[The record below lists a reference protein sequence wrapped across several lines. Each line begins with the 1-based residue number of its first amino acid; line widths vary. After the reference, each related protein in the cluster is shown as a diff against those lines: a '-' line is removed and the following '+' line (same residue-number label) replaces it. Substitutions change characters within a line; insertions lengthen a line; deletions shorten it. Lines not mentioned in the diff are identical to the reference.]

1 MIQTPPT
8 GGVIFPM
15 ESNRL
20 KIISSNIQAGSI
32 TRAYSEYVTRSWS
45 HIFHAGKQGNLDSLA
60 QTFQGFDLVGLQECD
75 PGSMRSGFSNQSDYL
90 AEKANFPHCSHHATR
105 RISRFA
111 GFGNALLSRLEP
123 SKMEHYT
130 LPSRIPGRGVLLAQF
145 GEGEATWHV
154 AVTHLSLSAKARR
167 IQIAYLAELL
177 SDKKRLILMGDFNC
191 DMLAP
196 EMSRLF
202 QCTGLEIP
210 ELVLPTFPS
219 WDAKRP
225 IDHILVGG
233 LKSFNY
239 QTHVAAGSDHLAI
252 ALDIEL
258 PTAFSS
264 AHSPWPQPTA

>member
-1 MIQTPPT
+1 
-8 GGVIFPM
+8 M
-15 ESNRL
+15 ETSRL

-45 HIFHAGKQGNLDSLA
+45 QLIHAGKQGTLDALA
-60 QTFQGFDLVGLQECD
+60 QTFQHFDLVGLQECD

-90 AEKANFPHCSHHATR
+90 AQKANFPHSSHHATR

-123 SKMEHYT
+123 SSMEHFA
-130 LPSRIPGRGVLLAQF
+130 LPSLIPGRGVLLARF
-145 GEGEATWHV
+145 GEGDAAWHV

-167 IQIAYLAELL
+167 VQIAYLAELL
-177 SDKKRLILMGDFNC
+177 SEKKRLVLMGDFNC
-191 DMLAP
+191 DLLAP

-202 QCTGLEIP
+202 QFTQLEIP
-210 ELVLPTFPS
+210 ERVLPTFPS

-233 LKSFNY
+233 LKSDNY

-252 ALDIEL
+252 SLDIEV
-258 PTAFSS
+258 
-264 AHSPWPQPTA
+264 

>member
-1 MIQTPPT
+1 MIQTPPI

-15 ESNRL
+15 EPNRL

-90 AEKANFPHCSHHATR
+90 AQKANFPHSSHHATR

-123 SKMEHYT
+123 SKMEHFT

-145 GEGEATWHV
+145 GEGEAAWHV

-191 DMLAP
+191 DLLAP

-210 ELVLPTFPS
+210 ELALPTFPS

-252 ALDIEL
+252 ALDIEV
-258 PTAFSS
+258 
-264 AHSPWPQPTA
+264 

>member
-1 MIQTPPT
+1 MIQTPPK
-8 GGVIFPM
+8 GGVIVPM

-123 SKMEHYT
+123 SKMEHFT

-145 GEGEATWHV
+145 GEGEAAWHV

-252 ALDIEL
+252 ALDIEV
-258 PTAFSS
+258 
-264 AHSPWPQPTA
+264 